1 MKTLLRID
9 ASARMSESQSRRL
22 GDTFESTW
30 QERHSGAVVVR
41 RDLAVNPPPHLSGE
55 VLSGFF
61 SGERDTPALGV
72 SNEMV
77 DELKACDAVLVTF
90 PVYNFHV
97 PSTLKAWIDLVVR
110 EGETFSVDV
119 SGNRTGLLTG
129 KRAYVIVARGGEIA
143 SPNGIDPVGRYL
155 AGILRFIGIENTTV
169 FSLAGTVNEALVGEK
184 IDALRERMRDSLVPT
199 THSKLHS

>member
-9 ASARMSESQSRRL
+9 ASARLSDSHSRRL

-30 QERHSGAVVVR
+30 RERHPDAVVVR

-61 SGERDTPALGV
+61 RGERDTPALGV
-72 SNEMV
+72 SNELV
-77 DELKACDAVLVTF
+77 DELMACDAILVTC

-110 EGETFSVDV
+110 EGETFFLDD
-119 SGNRTGLLTG
+119 SGNRTGLLAG
-129 KRAYVIVARGGEIA
+129 KRAYVIVARGGEVG
-143 SPNGIDPVGRYL
+143 SPNGIDPVGSYL
-155 AGILRFIGIENTTV
+155 AGILRFIGIEDTTV
-169 FSLAGTVNEALVGEK
+169 FSLDETVNEALVGEK
-184 IDALRERMRDSLVPT
+184 IDELRERMRDSLMPT